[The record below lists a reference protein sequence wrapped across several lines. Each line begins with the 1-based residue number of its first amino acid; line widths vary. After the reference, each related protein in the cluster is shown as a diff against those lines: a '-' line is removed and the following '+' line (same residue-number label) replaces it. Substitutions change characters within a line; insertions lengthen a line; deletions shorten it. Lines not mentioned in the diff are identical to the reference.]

1 LYNYYKAAS
10 PDLNEVEV
18 YKKQLE
24 LQKQDAISKIDNEI
38 LKADEIINKDAEIK
52 QAIELCLSAS
62 TQPEWLDYREEL
74 LQRIA
79 K

>member
-1 LYNYYKAAS
+1 MVQRIIKIPKHGG
-10 PDLNEVEV
+10 PDGIGLPRTVFE
-18 YKKQLE
+18 QL
-24 LQKQDAISKIDNEI
+24 LIMLDDVTI
-38 LKADEIINKDAEIK
+38 KDAEIK

>member
-1 LYNYYKAAS
+1 MVQRIIKIPKHGG
-10 PDLNEVEV
+10 PDGIGLPRTVFD
-18 YKKQLE
+18 QL
-24 LQKQDAISKIDNEI
+24 LIMFDDVTI
-38 LKADEIINKDAEIK
+38 KDAEIK

>member
-1 LYNYYKAAS
+1 MVQRIIKIPKHGG
-10 PDLNEVEV
+10 PDGIGLPRTVFE
-18 YKKQLE
+18 QL
-24 LQKQDAISKIDNEI
+24 
-38 LKADEIINKDAEIK
+38 IIMLDDVTIKDAEIK

-62 TQPEWLDYREEL
+62 TQLEWLDYREEL

>member
-1 LYNYYKAAS
+1 MVQRIIKIPRHGG
-10 PDLNEVEV
+10 PDGIGLPRTVFD
-18 YKKQLE
+18 QL
-24 LQKQDAISKIDNEI
+24 LIMLDDVTI
-38 LKADEIINKDAEIK
+38 KDAEIK

-62 TQPEWLDYREEL
+62 TQTEWLAYREEL

>member
-1 LYNYYKAAS
+1 MVQRIIKIPKHGG
-10 PDLNEVEV
+10 PDGIGLPRTVFD
-18 YKKQLE
+18 QL
-24 LQKQDAISKIDNEI
+24 LIMLDDVTI
-38 LKADEIINKDAEIK
+38 KDAEIK

-62 TQPEWLDYREEL
+62 TQLEWLDYREEL